1 MATKRTTGSGA
12 SNANR
17 ARGKP
22 EKGMA
27 AGTRGKRASAG
38 PRAKK
43 ATDEAN
49 DTAVATP
56 GKKKPDGPKARGGT
70 SDADRNAAA
79 DPKKE
84 RHYRRARRDR
94 GADTRQR
101 LIEAALDV
109 FGRYGFDGASTRQ
122 IAKEAD
128 ANLAAIVYHFGS
140 KEALQIAVAE
150 YLVGRVASLIAPAL
164 GVAAS
169 PDALASPEAA
179 RAALVR
185 LLESYA
191 DVLLGEAEAERWARF
206 IVREQMQPT
215 AAFEVIY
222 GMMGAAMTIAVRLVA
237 AVLDRDPE
245 DEAVRLCAITLMGQV
260 LVFRVAHS
268 LVLRRMDWPA
278 IGERERAAIKRVVV
292 ADVHAVLD
300 HVVLP

>member
-1 MATKRTTGSGA
+1 LS
-12 SNANR
+12 
-17 ARGKP
+17 
-22 EKGMA
+22 
-27 AGTRGKRASAG
+27 TRGGA
-38 PRAKK
+38 
-43 ATDEAN
+43 E
-49 DTAVATP
+49 
-56 GKKKPDGPKARGGT
+56 GGT
-70 SDADRNAAA
+70 ADA
-79 DPKKE
+79 KKE

-164 GVAAS
+164 GVAGSPEAS
-169 PDALASPEAA
+169 ASPEAA

-185 LLESYA
+185 LLETYA

-222 GMMGAAMTIAVRLVA
+222 GMMGGAMTIAVRLVA
-237 AVLDRDPE
+237 AALGRDPE
-245 DEAVRLCAITLMGQV
+245 DEAIRLCAITLMGQV

-268 LVLRRMDWPA
+268 LVLRRMGWPA

-292 ADVHAVLD
+292 ADVHAILD

>member
-1 MATKRTTGSGA
+1 
-12 SNANR
+12 
-17 ARGKP
+17 
-22 EKGMA
+22 MA

-49 DTAVATP
+49 DTAVAAP
-56 GKKKPDGPKARGGT
+56 GKKKPDGPKARADVSGANKGAA
-70 SDADRNAAA
+70 ADRNAAA

-237 AVLDRDPE
+237 GVLDRDPE